1 MSQAGEPN
9 AQAFLETARRIN
21 APGAIQLKKRAAT
34 RLPQSAEAMALLIGA
49 LGAVDRWSGVKIVN
63 LEHDGEPLAMALIE
77 RARFGQDTQGN
88 TTLSSVVDAKKV
100 Q

>member
-1 MSQAGEPN
+1 MSQTGEPN
-9 AQAFLETARRIN
+9 AGALLETARRIS
-21 APGAIQLKKRAAT
+21 APGTIQLKKRAAT

-77 RARFGQDTQGN
+77 RACFGQDTQGN
-88 TTLSSVVDAKKV
+88 TTLASVVDAKKV